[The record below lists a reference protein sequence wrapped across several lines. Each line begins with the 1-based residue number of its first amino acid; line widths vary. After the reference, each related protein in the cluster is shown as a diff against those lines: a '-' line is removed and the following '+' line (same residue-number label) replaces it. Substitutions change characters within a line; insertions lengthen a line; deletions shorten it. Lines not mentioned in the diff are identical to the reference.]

1 MADKKISYF
10 MKLLEVAIQAV
21 TFLSAATAIYFGA
34 LGKPDSDFWKCI
46 IIIVLVVLAYLSRM
60 KIHRF
65 GFFMAVHVFIMVSAF
80 FMGANDGERFFYFI
94 ICGLIAGYSIR
105 LKLITVQRSDVSGI
119 PMQDN
124 STGEDIA
131 ETLEMKK
138 NLMASEQIPFS
149 FCAFMIIGYMAGHA
163 ANRDIIMNTEVIL
176 FILFVLLQVIYNDL
190 KKLNTVFL
198 TNQKK
203 QQFPK
208 EQLKRVNTFIIAATL
223 ALMFFGMLLFY
234 HGEYG
239 NIFNMIG
246 AGAMSIV
253 RFLLKILL
261 AVWGSGSADEGTAW
275 EETTTAAEEDLLD
288 GMEEPYV
295 PSAAASAA
303 AEVFG
308 IILMIA
314 AVLGVAYA
322 IFAYAR
328 NFNRKGKKDADDV
341 EEIISIAKQEK
352 KTPVRHQKARNQVVV
367 SENEAV
373 RKVYKKSVL
382 KGTKKKKPDDTLVP
396 KDLTRQ
402 TITDDEQLSEQ
413 ITQLYEKA
421 RYSKEAVTKEET
433 KHFKEIIK
441 HDLTS

>member
-10 MKLLEVAIQAV
+10 MKLLEVAIQSV
-21 TFLSAATAIYFGA
+21 TFLSAATAVYFGA

-46 IIIVLVVLAYLSRM
+46 VIPVLVVLAYLSRM

-65 GFFMAVHVFIMVSAF
+65 GFFMAIHLCIVIAAF
-80 FMGANDGERFFYFI
+80 FMGTSDGERFFYFI

-105 LKLITVQRSDVSGI
+105 LKLITVQRSDISGI
-119 PMQDN
+119 PMQDHGG
-124 STGEDIA
+124 TEDIV

-138 NLMASEQIPFS
+138 NLMASEQMPFP
-149 FCAFMIIGYMAGHA
+149 FCAFMILGYMAGHA

-176 FILFVLLQVIYNDL
+176 FILFILLQVIYHDL

-198 TNQKK
+198 TNKNK

-208 EQLKRVNTFIIAATL
+208 AQLKQVNTFIIAATL
-223 ALMFFGMLLFY
+223 ALMFFSMLLFY

-239 NIFNMIG
+239 NIFDIIG
-246 AGAMSIV
+246 AGALSVV
-253 RFLLKILL
+253 RFLLRIIL
-261 AVWGSGSADEGTAW
+261 AVWGSGSAEEGTAW
-275 EETTTAAEEDLLD
+275 EETTAAQEDILD

-303 AEVFG
+303 AEAFG
-308 IILMIA
+308 MILMIA
-314 AVLGVAYA
+314 AVIGVAYA

-328 NFNRKGKKDADDV
+328 NFNRKRKKDTDDL
-341 EEIISIAKQEK
+341 EEIISIAKREK
-352 KTPVRHQKARNQVVV
+352 KQSVKHHKEQKNEII
-367 SENEAV
+367 SENEAI
-373 RKVYKKSVL
+373 RRMYKKGVL
-382 KGTKKKKPDDTLVP
+382 KGTKKKKPDHTLVP
-396 KDLTRQ
+396 KDLTIQ
-402 TITDDEQLSEQ
+402 TITDNEQLSEQ
-413 ITQLYEKA
+413 ITQIYEKA

-433 KHFKEIIK
+433 KHLKEIIK